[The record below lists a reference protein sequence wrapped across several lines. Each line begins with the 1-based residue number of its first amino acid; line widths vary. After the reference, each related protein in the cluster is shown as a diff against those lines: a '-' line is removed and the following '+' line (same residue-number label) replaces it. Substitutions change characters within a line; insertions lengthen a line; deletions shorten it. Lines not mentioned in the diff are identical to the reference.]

1 MTFENI
7 VYLIVIGTTGTLGQ
21 IFIYLTITKF
31 DCFILTTVTTTRKF
45 FSILVSI
52 ILFSHPMTPLHQLGF
67 GFVIS
72 AVAWDVYEST
82 KKQKK
87 H

>member
-1 MTFENI
+1 MI
-7 VYLIVIGTTGTLGQ
+7 IGITGTLGQ
-21 IFIYLTITKF
+21 CFIYLTITKF

-52 ILFSHPMTPLHQLGF
+52 ILFSHPMTTIHQIGF
-67 GFVIS
+67 MFVVV

-82 KKQKK
+82 KKKK
-87 H
+87 HAE